1 MHRVAVVNVFLIK
14 KIPFQQIIREKVKF
28 VDLNKGKFLY
38 RMEASNS
45 MKRFIQS
52 VVFFLLILLSGSAW
66 ALPLDLSTFGGDS
79 GVTESGG
86 VVSFEEQEDYIA
98 IYFFDDNFSVPSNAI
113 NLTYNYSLELGDQN
127 EDWLVAVINYTDYV
141 MEIGN
146 TGSGSWTIDLSS
158 YQGQTISLAFGMES
172 NDVIIGSAATI
183 SNLDLTTTGTTA
195 VPEPPLLFLLGS
207 GLAGLFGI
215 MRKRFISSVTTKT
228 IR

>member
-14 KIPFQQIIREKVKF
+14 KIPFQQIIQANVKF
-28 VDLNKGKFLY
+28 VDLKKGNFLY
-38 RMEASNS
+38 RMEVSNS

-52 VVFFLLILLSGSAW
+52 VFFFLLIILSCNAW
-66 ALPLDLSTFGGDS
+66 ALPLDLSTFGADS

-98 IYFFDDNFSVPSNAI
+98 IYFFDDNFSVPSNAV
-113 NLTYNYSLELGDQN
+113 NLTYNYSLNLGDQN
-127 EDWLVAVINYTDYV
+127 DDWLVAVINFTDYV

-146 TGSGSWTIDLSS
+146 TGSGTWIIDLSS

-172 NDVIIGSAATI
+172 NDLIFGAVATI
-183 SNLDLTTTGTTA
+183 SNLDLTTGTTA
-195 VPEPPLLFLLGS
+195 VPEPPLLLLLGS

-215 MRKRFISSVTTKT
+215 MRKRFISSMTTKT
-228 IR
+228 LR